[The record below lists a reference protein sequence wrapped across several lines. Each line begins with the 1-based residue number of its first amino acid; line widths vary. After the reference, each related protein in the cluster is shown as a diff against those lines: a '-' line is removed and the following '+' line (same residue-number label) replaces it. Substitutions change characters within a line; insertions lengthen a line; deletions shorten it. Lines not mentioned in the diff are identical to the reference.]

1 MQQKALKTSPHL
13 LGAHDL
19 TKSYG
24 RHEVVKG
31 VKFSV
36 AQGEIVGLLGPN
48 GAGKTT
54 TFRMVVGMIR
64 PDSGQI
70 SFRGR
75 DITALP
81 MYRRARLG
89 MGYLAQE
96 PSVFQGLTVLENIVA
111 ILEAIGVS
119 RRERAKRAND
129 SLEEFG
135 LRHLSP
141 REPTPSPAVRGA
153 GSRSAAQWSPT
164 LSFSFSTNHSQA
176 STP

>member
-81 MYRRARLG
+81 IGNGIPRTGTLRLSGTHSPGKHRRH
-89 MGYLAQE
+89 
-96 PSVFQGLTVLENIVA
+96 P
-111 ILEAIGVS
+111 
-119 RRERAKRAND
+119 
-129 SLEEFG
+129 
-135 LRHLSP
+135 
-141 REPTPSPAVRGA
+141 
-153 GSRSAAQWSPT
+153 
-164 LSFSFSTNHSQA
+164 
-176 STP
+176 